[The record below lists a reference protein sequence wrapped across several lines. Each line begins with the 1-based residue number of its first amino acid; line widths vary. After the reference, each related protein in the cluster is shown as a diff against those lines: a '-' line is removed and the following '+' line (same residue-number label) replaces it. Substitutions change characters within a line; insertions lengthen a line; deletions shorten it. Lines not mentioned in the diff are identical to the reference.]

1 MRLYFQSKSI
11 NEIENALYNTLCVTN
26 VISLIQKSTITKIYS
41 TEGIFH
47 LFDNKLNRA
56 IIKDL
61 PVEELKVNNT
71 EFLLDKSTFNYV
83 LDWTQLNPQHIVENI
98 NVYTY
103 DLNTQNEMGQNDVMP
118 NDVMPNGVMPNDVM
132 PNGVMPNDVMPNGV
146 MPNEL
151 GLVLIVEKKDGQIS
165 DLYLEINDNNL
176 KELNNDINNRIV
188 TFLSALNLC

>member
-11 NEIENALYNTLCVTN
+11 NEIENALINTLSLTN
-26 VISLIQKSTITKIYS
+26 IISLIQKSTITKIYS
-41 TEGIFH
+41 SEGIFH

-61 PVEELKVNNT
+61 PVEEVKVNNT

-103 DLNTQNEMGQNDVMP
+103 VL
-118 NDVMPNGVMPNDVM
+118 
-132 PNGVMPNDVMPNGV
+132 
-146 MPNEL
+146 NEL
-151 GLVLIVEKKDGQIS
+151 GSNEIGSNEIGPVLIVEKKDGQIS
-165 DLYLEINDNNL
+165 DLYFEINDNNL
-176 KELNNDINNRIV
+176 KELNNNINNSIV

>member
-11 NEIENALYNTLCVTN
+11 NEIENALINTLSLTN
-26 VISLIQKSTITKIYS
+26 IISLIQKSTITKIYS
-41 TEGIFH
+41 SEGIFH

-61 PVEELKVNNT
+61 PVEEVKVNNT

-103 DLNTQNEMGQNDVMP
+103 GLNTQNDFMADEIGSNEMGANEMGANEIGSNDSVP
-118 NDVMPNGVMPNDVM
+118 
-132 PNGVMPNDVMPNGV
+132 
-146 MPNEL
+146 
-151 GLVLIVEKKDGQIS
+151 VLIVEKKDGQIS
-165 DLYLEINDNNL
+165 DLYFEINGNNL
-176 KELNNDINNRIV
+176 KELNNNINNSIV

>member
-1 MRLYFQSKSI
+1 MGLNSFHIIYITMRLYFQSKSI
-11 NEIENALYNTLCVTN
+11 NEIENALNNTLCVTN

-61 PVEELKVNNT
+61 PVEEFKVNNT

-103 DLNTQNEMGQNDVMP
+103 DLNTQNEMGQNDVMS
-118 NDVMPNGVMPNDVM
+118 NGI
-132 PNGVMPNDVMPNGV
+132 

-165 DLYLEINDNNL
+165 DLYFEINDNNL